1 MLIVILVVLA
11 ILTLILRRNRN
22 KTLFT
27 RFLVGTLAVAF
38 FYYVLFMFYLG
49 KEHEKPDLS
58 ECRKNCQVAQEEM
71 QSLKKELI
79 EKGSLTEETVNQFL
93 EDYEKSK
100 NAFESY
106 STIIEENVGY
116 LENGGREQIR
126 FLLFLGLK

>member
-38 FYYVLFMFYLG
+38 FYYVLFMFYLAE
-49 KEHEKPDLS
+49 EHEKPDLS

-116 LENGGREQIR
+116 LENGGRERIR
-126 FLLFLGLK
+126 FLLFWV